1 MEHEFTWYWLLP
13 ETLRHWVG
21 DHTVFAIVAALILIL
36 FSLNARSV
44 LSNTKDPLLP
54 DAELGSRNIA
64 ELLVQLVVHQSDS
77 VIGKAGRKYVPFF
90 ATFFCFILVSNLLGL
105 VPGFAPPTGNLN
117 TTVSLAICS
126 FIGYN
131 VIGVREQGLGYFK
144 HFVGPMTSLPGS
156 RLVTKLAF
164 LPVLLLSVIFFF
176 VLEVFSHGFRPVSLS
191 LRLFGNM
198 MGDHEVIGAFI
209 GLTKLVVPVAFYVLG
224 TLVSVIQAF
233 VFTLL
238 SMIYVALAIGHG
250 GPEEASRHKVPVTSD
265 DSLFS
270 ESLQR
275 APENNVWRKE
285 WQERIARSKRSN
297 GNS

>member
-21 DHTVFAIVAALILIL
+21 DHTFFAVVAALILIF
-36 FSLNARSV
+36 FSLKARSA
-44 LSNTKDPLLP
+44 LLNAKDPLRP
-54 DAELGSRNIA
+54 GAELDSRNIA
-64 ELLVQLVVHQSDS
+64 ELLVQVMVSQSDS
-77 VIGKAGRKYVPFF
+77 IIGNAGRKYVPFF
-90 ATFFCFILVSNLLGL
+90 GTLFCFILVANLLGL

-117 TTVSLAICS
+117 TTIGLAICS

-144 HFVGPMTSLPGS
+144 HFIGPMTSLPGTS
-156 RLVTKLAF
+156 LLTKLTF
-164 LPVLLLSVIFFF
+164 LPVLLLSVAFFF

-250 GPEEASRHKVPVTSD
+250 GHEDAPRHKVPVTLD
-265 DSLFS
+265 DSLFN

-275 APENNVWRKE
+275 APVNNFWRKE
-285 WQERIARSKRSN
+285 WQKRIARTKGSN